1 MASAT
6 DWQRILLGRSL
17 RAFAD
22 GYVAILLP
30 LHLSILGFEAFAV
43 GAISAAT
50 LLGSAL
56 LTLVLGRAA
65 HRVRRRAALLAAALL
80 MAATGFGFAGVHGLW
95 PLLLIAFIGTLN
107 PSGGDG
113 ACLHRAGPGP
123 LVAG

>member
-30 LHLSILGFEAFAV
+30 LHLSLLGFLAFAV
-43 GAISAAT
+43 GAISTAT

-56 LTLVLGRAA
+56 LTLVLGTAA
-65 HRVRRRAALLAAALL
+65 HRVRRRAALVAAALTDGL
-80 MAATGFGFAGVHGLW
+80 DAIMSAIKAARPNPTTLQSTRLAG
-95 PLLLIAFIGTLN
+95 A
-107 PSGGDG
+107 
-113 ACLHRAGPGP
+113 
-123 LVAG
+123 